1 MSLQDITGKNGH
13 APAHAKWVLR
23 RVNTAMQISFDGWLW
38 SVLPLSAAQVGD
50 LVQVTSDGSGGVQ
63 CRLFESAQQT
73 STLALPVGPARNLLH
88 TCQPPCNATNSG
100 SVTTCCVTAPECPC
114 PDARAADTPQLL
126 PCATLRAHMH
136 SRNDGTAHAAPG
148 AGATPTL
155 QGGLHQCSA
164 EQPHRMT
171 GTDNEWVPLT
181 SSVSFKADE
190 VALCQCMKFQ
200 CEKFLETTAE
210 EGFQ

>member
-13 APAHAKWVLR
+13 APAHAIWVLR
-23 RVNTAMQISFDGWLW
+23 RVNTAMQISFHGQRW
-38 SVLPLSAAQVGD
+38 SVLALSQARVGD
-50 LVQVTSDGSGGVQ
+50 LMYVAPDGSGGVQ

-73 STLALPVGPARNLLH
+73 STLALPVGPARNPLR

-100 SVTTCCVTAPECPC
+100 SVTTCCVTAPGCPC
-114 PDARAADTPQLL
+114 PGVHAADTLRQPL
-126 PCATLRAHMH
+126 CAMH
-136 SRNDGTAHAAPG
+136 QARMRSRTCDTAHAELG

-155 QGGLHQCSA
+155 QGGLLQCSA
-164 EQPHRMT
+164 GQPHRMT

-190 VALCQCMKFQ
+190 VALCQYMKFQ
-200 CEKFLETTAE
+200 CEKLLETASE